1 MSEHAHNGAVPASV
15 PGMCLEALGRHAK
28 ADALSLKKAG
38 QWLHIPGE
46 AIIQRVRAVAL
57 GLSALGVKP
66 GDRVALL
73 SENRPDWSVV
83 DLAILSL
90 GAVNVPIYTTQAPEQ
105 VRYILEDSGA
115 RVLFVSGKKVFRHA
129 RPGVEPVETLE
140 RVVFFDTDAAEG
152 VQGALTLF
160 ELEQTGA
167 QLDEAE
173 PEVFSRA
180 LNAVSSEDLATVIY
194 TSGTTGEPK
203 GVMLTHGTFV
213 SNVLT
218 ISSSL
223 PILSTDVALSVLPLS
238 HIFERVVFYVFCWN
252 GA

>member
-1 MSEHAHNGAVPASV
+1 MSLHGNDAAVPASV

-28 ADALSLKKAG
+28 ADALSLKVKG
-38 QWLHIPGE
+38 QWLHIPGG
-46 AIIQRVRAVAL
+46 AIVRRVRAVAL
-57 GLSALGVKP
+57 GLSALGIRR

-129 RPGVEPVETLE
+129 RPGLEGVAGLE

-152 VQGALTLF
+152 
-160 ELEQTGA
+160 
-167 QLDEAE
+167 
-173 PEVFSRA
+173 
-180 LNAVSSEDLATVIY
+180 
-194 TSGTTGEPK
+194 
-203 GVMLTHGTFV
+203 
-213 SNVLT
+213 
-218 ISSSL
+218 
-223 PILSTDVALSVLPLS
+223 
-238 HIFERVVFYVFCWN
+238 
-252 GA
+252 

>member
-1 MSEHAHNGAVPASV
+1 MPASV

-28 ADALSLKKAG
+28 ADALSLKKGG
-38 QWLHIPGE
+38 QWLYIPGE

-57 GLSALGVKP
+57 GLSALGIKK

-140 RVVFFDTDAAEG
+140 RIVFFDTDAASAME
-152 VQGALTLF
+152 GALTLF

-167 QLDEAE
+167 QLDASS
-173 PEVFSRA
+173 PETFERA
-180 LNAVSSEDLATVIY
+180 LNAVMPGSPQG
-194 TSGTTGEPK
+194 TSR
-203 GVMLTHGTFV
+203 
-213 SNVLT
+213 S
-218 ISSSL
+218 
-223 PILSTDVALSVLPLS
+223 
-238 HIFERVVFYVFCWN
+238 
-252 GA
+252 